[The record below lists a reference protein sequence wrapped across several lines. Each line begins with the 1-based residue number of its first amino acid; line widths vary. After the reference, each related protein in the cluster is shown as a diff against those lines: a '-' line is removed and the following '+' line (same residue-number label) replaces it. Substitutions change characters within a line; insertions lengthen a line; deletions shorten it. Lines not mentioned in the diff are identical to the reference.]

1 LGRKQI
7 YFCEEETEMLRKR
20 FAHVFGGVLSIF
32 RGGSALTLA
41 RFGRLSVAVGV
52 AAFLVVAVGLVWSQS
67 AGSVPS
73 IRIVPPDRSVFAVG
87 QRFDLRVEA
96 TGVSGENASLLVW
109 LNGVQLDK
117 LPGVKPVKTTGTGW
131 IAVTV
136 RDMEYSKP
144 ARVSVLA
151 QLRSDSG
158 LVASAL
164 SSFEVV
170 DLQSPGQ
177 PVRNVILMI
186 GDGMGLA
193 HRTAARTVAK
203 GLYSGRFNGLLEM
216 DSMDA
221 FGIVFTPSLNSFVT
235 DSANGASA
243 YAGGNKTD
251 NGALCVWP
259 DNTDDDPLDNPR
271 FENIMSYLKRM
282 RGMATGVVSTASLA
296 DATPAAFLAYCYKRG
311 EAEKIVEQYPATG
324 VDVLLGGGKKW
335 FLPTSEGGS
344 RTDGRNILEEFR
356 RAGYACVTSAEG
368 LSKLPRS
375 VKRCLGLFADG
386 DMDTYVDRVKAGN
399 FAQPSL
405 PDMTEAAIEILSRHP
420 RGFILMVEGAS
431 IDKVAHKGDAHRA
444 IWETIEFD
452 RAVGVAKRFAK
463 SRGDTLVIV
472 TADHE
477 TGGMALR
484 ALGGNPR
491 ALEIG
496 WGSARSTGPFVAKA
510 PAPDGGGMAEPPENP
525 FELPQIS
532 TNHTASD
539 VVLSAYGAGAQ
550 EFVGA
555 MDATEVFLRILRVIY
570 AGKAVGHGNK

>member
-1 LGRKQI
+1 MILQR
-7 YFCEEETEMLRKR
+7 R
-20 FAHVFGGVLSIF
+20 FTGVFRIAKSLVKGLPDRFTAGG
-32 RGGSALTLA
+32 
-41 RFGRLSVAVGV
+41 FGRLFAVVGV
-52 AAFLVVAVGLVWSQS
+52 AAFLAVAVGFVWSQS
-67 AGSVPS
+67 AGSAPS
-73 IRIVPPDRSVFAVG
+73 VRIVPPDRSVFAVG
-87 QRFDLRVEA
+87 QKFDLRVEA
-96 TGVSGENASLLVW
+96 TGLSDANSSLLVW

-117 LPGVKPVKTTGTGW
+117 LPGVNPVTTTGPGW

-136 RDMEYSKP
+136 RDMVYTKP
-144 ARVSVLA
+144 AHVSILA
-151 QLRSDSG
+151 RLRSGSELG
-158 LVASAL
+158 ASAL
-164 SSFEVV
+164 SSFEVAG
-170 DLQSPGQ
+170 LQSSGR

-203 GLYSGRFNGLLEM
+203 GLYNGRFNGLLEM

-259 DNTDDDPLDNPR
+259 DNTGDPLDNPR
-271 FENIMSYLKRM
+271 FENILSYLKRT

-296 DATPAAFLAYCYKRG
+296 DATPAAFLAYSYKRG
-311 EAEKIVEQYPATG
+311 EAEKIVGQYPASG

-335 FLPTSEGGS
+335 FLPASEGGS

-356 RAGYACVTSAEG
+356 GAGYACVTSAEG
-368 LSKLPRS
+368 LSKLPRG
-375 VKRCLGLFADG
+375 VKRCLGLFAEDN
-386 DMDTYVDRVKAGN
+386 MDAYVDRVKARREGN
-399 FAQPSL
+399 FTQPDL

-420 RGFILMVEGAS
+420 GGFMLMVEGAL
-431 IDKVAHKGDAHRA
+431 IDKVSHRGDAHKA

-484 ALGGNPR
+484 ALGGDPQ

-496 WGSARSTGPFVAKA
+496 WGSAGSTGPFVVKA
-510 PAPDGGGMAEPPENP
+510 PAPDGGGMAEPPNNP
-525 FELPQIS
+525 FNLPSIS

-539 VVLSAYGAGAQ
+539 VVLSAYGAGAR

-555 MDATEVFLRILRVIY
+555 MDATEVFLRIL
-570 AGKAVGHGNK
+570 KAVYTGKMVAHNSK

>member
-1 LGRKQI
+1 
-7 YFCEEETEMLRKR
+7 
-20 FAHVFGGVLSIF
+20 
-32 RGGSALTLA
+32 
-41 RFGRLSVAVGV
+41 
-52 AAFLVVAVGLVWSQS
+52 
-67 AGSVPS
+67 
-73 IRIVPPDRSVFAVG
+73 
-87 QRFDLRVEA
+87 
-96 TGVSGENASLLVW
+96 
-109 LNGVQLDK
+109 
-117 LPGVKPVKTTGTGW
+117 
-131 IAVTV
+131 
-136 RDMEYSKP
+136 
-144 ARVSVLA
+144 
-151 QLRSDSG
+151 
-158 LVASAL
+158 
-164 SSFEVV
+164 
-170 DLQSPGQ
+170 
-177 PVRNVILMI
+177 
-186 GDGMGLA
+186 
-193 HRTAARTVAK
+193 
-203 GLYSGRFNGLLEM
+203 
-216 DSMDA
+216 
-221 FGIVFTPSLNSFVT
+221 
-235 DSANGASA
+235 
-243 YAGGNKTD
+243 
-251 NGALCVWP
+251 
-259 DNTDDDPLDNPR
+259 
-271 FENIMSYLKRM
+271 
-282 RGMATGVVSTASLA
+282 
-296 DATPAAFLAYCYKRG
+296 LAYCYKRG
-311 EAEKIVEQYPATG
+311 EAEKIVGQYPATG

-368 LSKLPRS
+368 LNKLPRS

-420 RGFILMVEGAS
+420 RGFMLMVESAS

-532 TNHTASD
+532 TDHTASD

>member
-1 LGRKQI
+1 
-7 YFCEEETEMLRKR
+7 MLRKR

-52 AAFLVVAVGLVWSQS
+52 AAFLAVAVGLVWSQS
-67 AGSVPS
+67 AGSATS

-96 TGVSGENASLLVW
+96 TGVSGENASLLVL

-117 LPGVKPVKTTGTGW
+117 LPGVKPVTTTGPGW

-144 ARVSVLA
+144 ARVNVLA

-170 DLQSPGQ
+170 DLQGPGQ

-259 DNTDDDPLDNPR
+259 DNTDDPLDNPR
-271 FENIMSYLKRM
+271 FENIMSYLRRM

-311 EAEKIVEQYPATG
+311 EAEKIVGQYPATG

-368 LSKLPRS
+368 LGKLPRS

-484 ALGGNPR
+484 ALGGDPR

>member
-52 AAFLVVAVGLVWSQS
+52 AAFLAVAVGLVWSQS
-67 AGSVPS
+67 AGSATS

-96 TGVSGENASLLVW
+96 TGVSGENASLLVL

-117 LPGVKPVKTTGTGW
+117 LPGVKPVTTTGPGW

-144 ARVSVLA
+144 ARVNVLA

-170 DLQSPGQ
+170 DLQGPGQ

-259 DNTDDDPLDNPR
+259 DNTDDPLDNPR
-271 FENIMSYLKRM
+271 FENIMSYLRRM

-311 EAEKIVEQYPATG
+311 EAEKIVGQYPAAG

-368 LSKLPRS
+368 LGKLPRS

-484 ALGGNPR
+484 ALGGDPR

-539 VVLSAYGAGAQ
+539 VVLSAYGVGAQ

>member
-1 LGRKQI
+1 
-7 YFCEEETEMLRKR
+7 MLRKR

>member
-1 LGRKQI
+1 
-7 YFCEEETEMLRKR
+7 MLRKR

-52 AAFLVVAVGLVWSQS
+52 AAFLAVAVGLVWSQS
-67 AGSVPS
+67 AGSAPS
-73 IRIVPPDRSVFAVG
+73 IRIVPPDRSVFVVG
-87 QRFDLRVEA
+87 QKFDLRVEA

-117 LPGVKPVKTTGTGW
+117 LPGVKPVTTTGPGW

-144 ARVSVLA
+144 ARVNVLA

-235 DSANGASA
+235 DSANGASV

-271 FENIMSYLKRM
+271 FENIMSYLRRM

-311 EAEKIVEQYPATG
+311 EAEKIVGQYPATG

-368 LSKLPRS
+368 LNKLPRS

-420 RGFILMVEGAS
+420 RGFMLMVESAS

>member
-1 LGRKQI
+1 MMFQR
-7 YFCEEETEMLRKR
+7 R
-20 FAHVFGGVLSIF
+20 FAGVFRVAKFLVKSLPVRLTAGG
-32 RGGSALTLA
+32 
-41 RFGRLSVAVGV
+41 FGRLFAVVGV
-52 AAFLVVAVGLVWSQS
+52 AAFLAVAVGFVWSQS
-67 AGSVPS
+67 AGSAPS
-73 IRIVPPDRSVFAVG
+73 VRIVPPDRSVFAVG
-87 QRFDLRVEA
+87 QKFDLRVEA
-96 TGVSGENASLLVW
+96 AGLSDANSSLLVW
-109 LNGVQLDK
+109 LNDVQLDK
-117 LPGVKPVKTTGTGW
+117 LPGVNPVTTTGPGW

-136 RDMEYSKP
+136 RDMVYTKP
-144 ARVSVLA
+144 VHVSILAR
-151 QLRSDSG
+151 LRSGSK

-170 DLQSPGQ
+170 GLQSSGR

-235 DSANGASA
+235 DSANGASV

-259 DNTDDDPLDNPR
+259 DNTDDPLDNPR
-271 FENIMSYLKRM
+271 FENILSYLKRT

-296 DATPAAFLAYCYKRG
+296 DATPAAFLAYSYKRG
-311 EAEKIVEQYPATG
+311 EAEKIVGQYPASG
-324 VDVLLGGGKKW
+324 VDVLLGGGKRW

-356 RAGYACVTSAEG
+356 SAGYACVTSAEG
-368 LSKLPRS
+368 LSKLPRG
-375 VKRCLGLFADG
+375 VKKCLGLFAEDN
-386 DMDTYVDRVKAGN
+386 MEAYVDRVKARREGN
-399 FAQPSL
+399 FTQPDL

-420 RGFILMVEGAS
+420 GGFMLMVEGAS
-431 IDKVAHKGDAHRA
+431 IDKVSHRGDAHRA

-452 RAVGVAKRFAK
+452 RAVGAAKRFAK

-484 ALGGNPR
+484 ALGGDPQ

-496 WGSARSTGPFVAKA
+496 WGSARSTGPFVVKA
-510 PAPDGGGMAEPPENP
+510 PAPNGGGMAEPPNNP
-525 FELPQIS
+525 FELPSIS

-555 MDATEVFLRILRVIY
+555 MDATEVFLRIL
-570 AGKAVGHGNK
+570 KAVYTGKVTAHSNK